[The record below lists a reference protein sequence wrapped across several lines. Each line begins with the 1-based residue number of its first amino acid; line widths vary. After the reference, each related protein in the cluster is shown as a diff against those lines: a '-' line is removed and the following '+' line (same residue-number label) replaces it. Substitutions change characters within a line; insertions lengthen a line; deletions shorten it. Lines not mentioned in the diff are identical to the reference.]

1 MRRVFVDFP
10 QPVIFTRFTF
20 AAERKL
26 PWPSVR
32 EEILHRRQHAPR
44 FEETDAHPLLCKDKG
59 SRSTA
64 CARPDHHYVIAF
76 FAHGP
81 SQDRRHSLRFKNPDN
96 APSVRKP
103 LQQCILYTASPLE
116 LQYACP
122 LLYCKLQRNIGNGR
136 GRAGKTVAVMAA
148 LA

>member
-44 FEETDAHPLLCKDKG
+44 FEETDAHPLLRKDKG

-64 CARPDHHYVIAF
+64 CARPDHHYIIAF

-81 SQDRRHSLRFKNPDN
+81 RKIAAQSPLQKSRQCPISQKTFTAVHSLYG
-96 APSVRKP
+96 
-103 LQQCILYTASPLE
+103 Q
-116 LQYACP
+116 
-122 LLYCKLQRNIGNGR
+122 
-136 GRAGKTVAVMAA
+136 
-148 LA
+148 